1 MNTPLALEPKVEDEG
16 RDTEGNLRKPR
27 SRRRWWVWLLAGVI
41 LIGGAYGLLRGVRG
55 TQRSAVKQTGRSEPR
70 SIPVTSTAVRKG
82 PVSVYLNGLGSVVAF
97 NTVTA
102 KSRVDGQLIRI
113 AFQEGQFVQNGDL
126 LAEIDPRPFEVQLA
140 QAEGQLAR
148 DQSQLNNAK
157 VDLARYQTLLD
168 EDSIPKQQLDTQ
180 VATVAQFEGAIKADQ
195 AQIESARLQLTYCHI
210 TAPIGGRVGLR
221 LVDQGNIVHAN
232 DQNGVLVITQ
242 IQPISV
248 LFTIPEDNL
257 PPVLKKLRAGARLP
271 VEAYDRSGKTKIA
284 TGYLLTLDNQIDPST
299 GTARLKAVFQNRDNA
314 LFPNQF
320 VNVRLLLDVRRESL
334 LVPVVTIQRG
344 PQGTF
349 VYVVKANQTVEVRPV
364 TLGIT
369 EGNDASIDAGLSAGE
384 VVVVDGMD
392 KLQAGSQVRLS
403 ERDSGQQPPGQR
415 PKT

>member
-1 MNTPLALEPKVEDEG
+1 VKV
-16 RDTEGNLRKPR
+16 
-27 SRRRWWVWLLAGVI
+27 A
-41 LIGGAYGLLRGVRG
+41 A
-55 TQRSAVKQTGRSEPR
+55 A
-70 SIPVTSTAVRKG
+70 RKG
-82 PVSVYLNGLGSVVAF
+82 AVSIYLNGLGSVAAY

-113 AFQEGQFVQNGDL
+113 TFQEGQFVQKGDL
-126 LAEIDPRPFEVQLA
+126 LAELDPRPFEVQLA

-148 DQSQLNNAK
+148 DQAQLNNAK
-157 VDLARYQTLLD
+157 VDLARYQTLL
-168 EDSIPKQQLDTQ
+168 EQDSIPKQQLDTQ
-180 VATVAQFEGAIKADQ
+180 VAAVAQFEGAIKADQ
-195 AQIESARLQLTYCHI
+195 AQIESARLELTYCRI

-221 LVDQGNIVHAN
+221 LLDVGNIVHSN

-242 IQPISV
+242 VQPISV
-248 LFTIPEDNL
+248 LFTIPEDDL
-257 PPVLKKLRAGARLP
+257 PPVLKKLRTGARLP

-320 VNVRLLLDVRRESL
+320 VNIRLLLDVRRESL
-334 LVPVVTIQRG
+334 LVPVVAIQRG

-349 VYVVKANQTVEVRPV
+349 VYVVKASQAVEVRPV

-369 EGNDASIDAGLSAGE
+369 EGNDASIDAGLSTGE

-392 KLQAGSQVRLS
+392 KLQAGSHVRLS
-403 ERDSGQQPPGQR
+403 ERDSGQHPPGQR
-415 PKT
+415 PKA